1 MIRRIRRPKM
11 LFNKRFSLKNKIYN
25 TIILKN
31 CDYENMLKLKNN
43 IKSLKDENNIIHNE
57 LIALKESLGNLKES
71 LGYNEFIQNVE
82 KANDNKSTAL
92 TVVKNNT
99 LLNVNSKTKKIAKFS
114 LKSVLISLVIS
125 FINLFI

>member
-71 LGYNEFIQNVE
+71 LGYNEFIQNIE

>member
-1 MIRRIRRPKM
+1 MIRHIRRPKM

-31 CDYENMLKLKNN
+31 CDCENMLKLKNN

-82 KANDNKSTAL
+82 KVNDNKSTAL

-99 LLNVNSKTKKIAKFS
+99 LLNINSKTKKIAKFS

-125 FINLFI
+125 FLNLFI

>member
-25 TIILKN
+25 TIIFKN

-43 IKSLKDENNIIHNE
+43 IKSLKDENDIIHNE
-57 LIALKESLGNLKES
+57 LIALKELLGNLKES
-71 LGYNEFIQNVE
+71 LGYNEFVQNVE
-82 KANDNKSTAL
+82 KTNDNKSTAL

-99 LLNVNSKTKKIAKFS
+99 LLNINSKTKKIAKFS

>member
-71 LGYNEFIQNVE
+71 LGYNEFIQNIE

-99 LLNVNSKTKKIAKFS
+99 LLNINSKTKKIAKFS

>member
-1 MIRRIRRPKM
+1 MIRHIRRPKM

-25 TIILKN
+25 TIIFKN

-43 IKSLKDENNIIHNE
+43 IKSLKDENDIIHNE
-57 LIALKESLGNLKES
+57 LIALKELLGNLKES
-71 LGYNEFIQNVE
+71 LGYNEFVQNVE
-82 KANDNKSTAL
+82 KTNDNKSTAL

-99 LLNVNSKTKKIAKFS
+99 LLNINSKTKKIAKFS